1 MRVIIL
7 KYEDGGT
14 KVIKESG
21 FETLTWLINHIKLSN
36 VSNISFGHI
45 DDGKVLW
52 EKQFV
57 SCDVLAEVGE

>member
-52 EKQFV
+52 ENSLSRATF
-57 SCDVLAEVGE
+57 SRR